1 MLLRIIIRRSSR
13 LILTAGII
21 LVLSLQLNAEILPG
35 NNDFDAYI
43 PLTEGKRTAIFTNI
57 SGTLTPY
64 SEHIDFEALPESPKG
79 EHILDALIERG
90 VNVSCVLIPEHGF
103 RGNYDAGAV
112 VSDGKDAKTGV
123 RIISLY
129 GVDYEYAL
137 GRALKEFD
145 VVFVD
150 IQDIGLRFYTYYI
163 TMMRLMNACA
173 EQKKPVIILDRPN
186 PNGYYVDGPVL
197 EEFYKSGVGALRIP
211 VVHGLTLGEMALM
224 MNSEGWLRGGRK
236 CDITVI
242 PCKNYSHAKKFKLN
256 CRPSPNIKSMRAVY
270 LYASLCYFENTLVS
284 VARGTEYPFEVYGSP
299 LLKGKKGY
307 DFVFKPESMRGAT
320 NPQYMN
326 KECYGRD
333 LRNLKLQELQNNGI
347 NLSYLIGAYNAIGQ
361 YNFFGHPNHGRY
373 WIDLLFGTD
382 KVRELI
388 QSGKSEKEIKSSWEK
403 DINEYKELRKKYLL
417 YDE

>member
-1 MLLRIIIRRSSR
+1 MITQLRKGSR
-13 LILTAGII
+13 LILAAGIL
-21 LVLSLQLNAEILPG
+21 LVLSAQLNAEILPG
-35 NNDFDAYI
+35 NNDFDSYL
-43 PLTEGKRTAIFTNI
+43 PLTKGKRIAIFTNI

-64 SEHIDFEALPESPKG
+64 SEQIDSEALPENPTG

-90 VNVSCVLIPEHGF
+90 VNVSCVLTPEHGF
-103 RGNYDAGAV
+103 RGDYDAGAV

-129 GVDYEYAL
+129 GVNYDYSL
-137 GRALKEFD
+137 GRAVKEFD
-145 VVFVD
+145 VVLVD

-163 TMMRLMNACA
+163 TMMRLINACA
-173 EQKKPVIILDRPN
+173 EHDKQVIILDRPN
-186 PNGYYVDGPVL
+186 PNGYYVDGPLL
-197 EEFYKSGVGALRIP
+197 EELYKSGVGALRIP

-224 MNSEGWLRGGRK
+224 MNGEGWLMGKRK

-242 PCKNYSHAKKFKLN
+242 PCKNYSHAKKFRLN

-299 LLKGKKGY
+299 LLKGKEGY
-307 DFVFKPESMRGAT
+307 DFIFTPKSMTGAKD
-320 NPQYMN
+320 PQYMN
-326 KECYGRD
+326 RECYGHD
-333 LRNLKLQELQNNGI
+333 LRNLTLEEMQNNGI
-347 NLSYLIGAYNAIGQ
+347 NLSYLTKAYNAIGQ
-361 YNFFGHPNHGRY
+361 YNFFGRPNRGRY

-382 KVRELI
+382 KIRKMI
-388 QSGKSEKEIKSSWEK
+388 QDGKTESEIKSSWEK
-403 DINEYKELRKKYLL
+403 DINEFKEMRKKYLL